1 MEKKNKKANVV
12 LDPVLLH
19 NEYFW
24 NKYIKKPKEKEYL
37 FLYYVVEKATDTIE
51 EAIKFAK
58 NNNLTIIEVTDRP
71 LKYGRVPKN
80 SKVKHKYL
88 YDIGLEEWL
97 GYIKYA
103 NYIFTNSFHGCCF
116 SIIFKKNFFVGKRNG
131 DKVTHLLEMFN
142 LQNRYFNNNLEVLS
156 SNPSINNDN
165 VYKILDEKKSISEN
179 YIIDALDKKK

>member
-156 SNPSINNDN
+156 SNPSIDYDN
-165 VYKILDEKKSISEN
+165 VYKILD
-179 YIIDALDKKK
+179 